1 MIVPGERK
9 GTYRR
14 DTDQLVVDENGESQI
29 SAEDFAVAILDE
41 VENPRFSRMRVTVG
55 Y

>member
-1 MIVPGERK
+1 MIAPGERN
-9 GTYRR
+9 GTYRT
-14 DTDQLVVDENGESQI
+14 DTDRLVVDENGESRI

-41 VENPRFSRMRVTVG
+41 AENPRFSRMRFAVG